1 MTTAAATKI
10 KTRISYDRDK
20 KSRIATEYE
29 ITREL
34 RSKIC
39 SFFAKKQGSVKLD
52 LVGLV
57 RSSLFSQI

>member
-39 SFFAKKQGSVKLD
+39 SFFVKK
-52 LVGLV
+52 
-57 RSSLFSQI
+57 